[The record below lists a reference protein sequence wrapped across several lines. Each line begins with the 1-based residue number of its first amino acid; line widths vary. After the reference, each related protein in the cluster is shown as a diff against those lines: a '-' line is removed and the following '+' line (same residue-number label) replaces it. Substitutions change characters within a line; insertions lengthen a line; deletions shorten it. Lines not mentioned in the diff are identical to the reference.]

1 MASDKSPIWAYFWPQ
16 PGTNVS
22 HQRAACK
29 ACVAHILKYPPAE
42 LQEAPPLPVDPA
54 SVKAC
59 FNHACEHA
67 GTCNGVLPSMAAY
80 ILGYRGKAPCS
91 HSSTDG
97 VAEARKVQAEIADRK
112 KDSAGNGKRSR
123 DSAGDGDEAQ
133 AGSTQTTA
141 SPPPAKRSRS
151 GQSQSHLHIVV
162 AKDLPYQP
170 HEISGIQK
178 QACRAI
184 ISSNAA
190 YRLFENEEMRK
201 LFDMI
206 CRGTSDILPS
216 GKSASGGLLD
226 MCAKD
231 AEAELKSIFKG
242 REVGASTDGWKGQK
256 RNSVNGVCGN
266 VDFKAYPLQ
275 LVDTTACAKDGP
287 GMCKQFC
294 EIIDFIEKEYNCTV
308 IYFVTDA
315 DSGSLKGRKLLQ
327 KLCPWLFIPSCW
339 AHQSQLILGDYFKS
353 WDYAQHIAE
362 KATAVIGWINL
373 HSKVHVIFD
382 DAQKELGAA
391 VALAYLVAC
400 ITRWTTHFVAFMW
413 LLQLQTPLQ
422 KAVAWKRD
430 QIVKAQ
436 VGVAKSTEKQHLE
449 EDATH
454 HCDIID
460 DATFWNGLEQVV
472 GDIEVICLATN
483 LNQKDSTRA
492 DQVLLSLAGVFLR
505 FFEHPEEEVKKA
517 MTTRIEKRWGDCDQL
532 LFILALILNSWE
544 QLSCFDEGANLDHF
558 LLTDFAIQMYRCLGL
573 RPGSKHSVDG
583 EKKVDK
589 AMGDYLAGI
598 GCFRA
603 WDDRVKRGEM
613 LSIDEDPIAFWKGYL
628 KTDTKELAELAAT
641 IFSIVVNQAGVERL
655 FSFIKEHTKDRH
667 NRLGLPKT
675 EKALKID
682 AKIRSE
688 HRKAGLIKTRQ
699 VRHNHKAAST
709 LLDVPRYA
717 NLLQD
722 QADKDPSECGRTL
735 VQSAEGW
742 HTKMACWIADTQ
754 EAEAEGDEEN
764 DKEDVPVVPNPPRLS
779 QLRAP
784 RKWKPISLERLFAK
798 TAKESLRARRGER
811 MARRAQEEE
820 QMYMQV
826 MAELDAADSTP
837 DDGEVE
843 IDDSEV
849 YGE

>member
-1 MASDKSPIWAYFWPQ
+1 MANNKSPIWAYFWPQ
-16 PGTNVS
+16 PGTNAS

-29 ACVAHILKYPPAE
+29 ACIMYILKYSLAE
-42 LQEAPPLPVDPA
+42 LQEALPLPVEPA
-54 SVKAC
+54 SVKAR

-67 GTCNGVLPSMAAY
+67 GTCNGVLPSMAAH
-80 ILGYRGKAPCS
+80 ILGYRGKAPCP
-91 HSSTDG
+91 HSSADG
-97 VAEARKVQAEIADRK
+97 VAEAQKVQAEIADRK
-112 KDSAGNGKRSR
+112 KDSAGNGKRSW
-123 DSAGDGDEAQ
+123 DSVGDSDEAQ

-141 SPPPAKRSRS
+141 PPPPAKRSRS
-151 GQSQSHLHIVV
+151 GQSQSHLHIV
-162 AKDLPYQP
+162 AANDLPYQP

-178 QACRAI
+178 QVCRAI
-184 ISSNAA
+184 ISSNAV
-190 YRLFENEEMRK
+190 YRLFENEAMCN

-206 CRGTSDILPS
+206 RGGTSDILAS
-216 GKSASGGLLD
+216 GKSASGGLLG

-242 REVGASTDGWKGQK
+242 REVGASTDGWKAQK
-256 RNSVNGVCGN
+256 RNLINGVCGN

-275 LVDTTACAKDGP
+275 LVDATACAKDGP

-308 IYFVTDA
+308 IYF
-315 DSGSLKGRKLLQ
+315 Q
-327 KLCPWLFIPSCW
+327 Q
-339 AHQSQLILGDYFKS
+339 HILGDYFKS

-362 KATAVIGWINL
+362 KATTVIGWINL
-373 HSKVHVIFD
+373 HSKVRVIFD

-391 VALAYLVAC
+391 VALAYLVA
-400 ITRWTTHFVAFMW
+400 WTTHFIAFMR

-436 VGVAKSTEKQHLE
+436 VGAAKSTEKQRLE

-492 DQVLLSLAGVFLR
+492 DQVLLSLAGVFLC
-505 FFEHPEEEVKKA
+505 FFEHPKEEEVKKA
-517 MTTRIEKRWGDCDQL
+517 MTTRIEKWWGNCDQL
-532 LFILALILNSWE
+532 LFILALVLNPWE
-544 QLSCFDEGANLDHF
+544 QLSCFGEGANLDHF
-558 LLTDFAIQMYRCLGL
+558 LSMDFAMQMYRRLGL

-603 WDDRVKRGEM
+603 WYDCVKRGEM
-613 LSIDEDPIAFWKGYL
+613 LSVDEARDPIAFWKGYL
-628 KTDTKELAELAAT
+628 KTDAKELAELAAT
-641 IFSIVVNQAGVERL
+641 IFSIVVNQAGVERI
-655 FSFIKEHTKDRH
+655 FSLIKEHTKDRR

-722 QADKDPSECGRTL
+722 QADEDPSERGRAL

-742 HTKMACWIADTQ
+742 RTEMAHWIADAQ
-754 EAEAEGDEEN
+754 EAEAEEDE
-764 DKEDVPVVPNPPRLS
+764 EDVPVVPNPPHLN

-784 RKWKPISLERLFAK
+784 RKWQPISLERLFAK
-798 TAKESLRARRGER
+798 TAKESLRAKRGER

-826 MAELDAADSTP
+826 MAELDAADNTP

>member
-1 MASDKSPIWAYFWPQ
+1 MANDKSPIWANFWPR
-16 PGTNVS
+16 PGTNAS

-54 SVKAC
+54 SVKAR

-67 GTCNGVLPSMAAY
+67 GTCNGVLPSMAAH
-80 ILGYRGKAPCS
+80 ILGYRGKAPCPY
-91 HSSTDG
+91 SSADG
-97 VAEARKVQAEIADRK
+97 VAEARKVQAEIANQ
-112 KDSAGNGKRSR
+112 SAR

-133 AGSTQTTA
+133 AGNTQTTA
-141 SPPPAKRSRS
+141 PPPPAKRSRS
-151 GQSQSHLHIVV
+151 GQSQSHLHIVA

-206 CRGTSDILPS
+206 RGGTSDILPS

-242 REVGASTDGWKGQK
+242 REVGASTDGWKSQK
-256 RNSVNGVCGN
+256 RNSVNG
-266 VDFKAYPLQ
+266 
-275 LVDTTACAKDGP
+275 LVDATACAKDGP

-315 DSGSLKGRKLLQ
+315 DGGSLKGRKLLQ

-362 KATAVIGWINL
+362 KATA
-373 HSKVHVIFD
+373 KV
-382 DAQKELGAA
+382 LGA
-391 VALAYLVAC
+391 VVPLAYLVAC
-400 ITRWTTHFVAFMW
+400 ITRWTTHFVAFMR

-436 VGVAKSTEKQHLE
+436 VGAAKSTEKQRLE

-460 DATFWNGLEQVV
+460 DATFWNGLEHVV

-483 LNQKDSTRA
+483 LNQRDSTGA
-492 DQVLLSLAGVFLR
+492 GQVLLSLAGVFLR

-532 LFILALILNSWE
+532 LFILALVLNPWE

-558 LLTDFAIQMYRCLGL
+558 LLTDFAMQMYRHLGL

-589 AMGDYLAGI
+589 AMGDYLAGV

-613 LSIDEDPIAFWKGYL
+613 LSIDEARDPIAFWKGYL
-628 KTDTKELAELAAT
+628 KTDAKELAELAAT
-641 IFSIVVNQAGVERL
+641 IFSIVVNQAGVERV
-655 FSFIKEHTKDRH
+655 FSFIKEHTKDRR

-675 EKALKID
+675 EKHCILTGSGPTLAEVWRGRREID

-722 QADKDPSECGRTL
+722 QADEDPSECGRAL

-742 HTKMACWIADTQ
+742 RTEMARWIADAQ
-754 EAEAEGDEEN
+754 EAEAEEDEEN
-764 DKEDVPVVPNPPRLS
+764 DEED
-779 QLRAP
+779 
-784 RKWKPISLERLFAK
+784 PISLERLFAK

-811 MARRAQEEE
+811 MAQRAQEEE

-826 MAELDAADSTP
+826 MAELDAADNTP

-843 IDDSEV
+843 IDYSEV